1 MYGDV
6 DSDVACDDDGG
17 SVAEHEGRLRP
28 SLAAKNQQCAVIGGF
43 VMAFG
48 GYCATAGYRLQEKTK
63 KIV

>member
-6 DSDVACDDDGG
+6 VSDMACNDDGG
-17 SVAEHEGRLRP
+17 SVAEREGRLLP
-28 SLAAKNQQCAVIGGF
+28 SSAAENHRCATTGGF

-48 GYCATAGYRLQEKTK
+48 GYCATQEKTK